1 MKQLYDVQDVMKIT
15 SMSQSYA
22 YKIIRVLNKELRE
35 KGYLVV
41 PGKVNARYLND
52 RYGIEETNEDPGI

>member
-15 SMSQSYA
+15 GMSQSYA
-22 YKIIRVLNKELRE
+22 YKIIRVLNKELSE

>member
-15 SMSQSYA
+15 GMSQSYA
-22 YKIIRVLNKELRE
+22 YKIIRVLNKELSE

-52 RYGIEETNEDPGI
+52 RYGIEETNEDSGI

>member
-1 MKQLYDVQDVMKIT
+1 MKQLYDVEDVMKIT
-15 SMSQSYA
+15 GMSQSYA
-22 YKIIRVLNKELRE
+22 YKIIRVLNKELSE

>member
-15 SMSQSYA
+15 GMSQSYA